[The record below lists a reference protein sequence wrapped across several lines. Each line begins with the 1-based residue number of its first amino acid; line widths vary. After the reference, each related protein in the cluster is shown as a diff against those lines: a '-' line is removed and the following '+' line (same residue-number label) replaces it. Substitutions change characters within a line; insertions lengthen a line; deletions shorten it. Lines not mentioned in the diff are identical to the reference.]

1 MLHLVY
7 NELDIQILNQVI
19 ELDDSLMGDIFL
31 LRDDYSIG
39 PLREIFTE
47 EGFAARKNWWAD
59 ILAGSDFASAMDK
72 NPTDDRSVLN
82 QITEYLDNDE
92 DSVLW
97 IWMAQNKH
105 DVCGYYWLASQLK
118 QYQGRIYVVFLNN
131 LPFIND
137 KGQLFY
143 PEWIAQILPKEL
155 LKAKRLSR
163 VITPSEFEVDPDEW
177 TKICQDERTVRILEG
192 GKKLSLHPENYYDAE
207 LKKFITDEWQKG
219 SKIIHQFSQKSKNP
233 PGEPFLLW
241 RLKQLLQTD
250 LYDVQGAVQNMKDF
264 EVKKKA
270 GVLFE
275 NEK

>member
-1 MLHLVY
+1 MTHLVF
-7 NELDIQILNQVI
+7 NEPDITILKQCI
-19 ELDDSLMGDIFL
+19 ELDESLSGEILL

-39 PLREIFTE
+39 PLQDIFTE
-47 EGFAARKNWWAD
+47 EGYAARRNWWVD
-59 ILAGSDFASAMDK
+59 ILAGGDFASAMDK
-72 NPTDDRSVLN
+72 NPTDDRAVLN
-82 QITEYLDNDE
+82 QITEYLDKDE
-92 DSVLW
+92 NSVLW

-118 QYQGRIYVVFLNN
+118 QYQGRIHVVFLNN

-155 LKAKRLSR
+155 LKAKRLAR

-177 TKICQDERTVRILEG
+177 TKICQDERMVRILEG
-192 GKKLSLHPENYYDAE
+192 GKKLSLHPGSFYDAE
-207 LKKFITDEWQKG
+207 LKKFITDDWQKG
-219 SKIIHQFSQKSKNP
+219 SKVIHQFSQKSKHAP
-233 PGEPFLLW
+233 SEPFLLW
-241 RLKQLLQTD
+241 RLKQLLQTE
-250 LYDVQGAVQNMKDF
+250 LYDVQGSVQNMKDF

-275 NEK
+275 NDK